1 MIMRC
6 ICIISWGAVCARTL
20 MCWIRMCWSM
30 LFPVSDPEEAKFEK
44 MKAQVEEMPKKHLK
58 RNLEKRGVSGK
69 GSHDV
74 LQKRLL
80 QAIEAD
86 HDAHIEQTEA
96 ERIAWEA
103 EQERIAEEEAEKE
116 AALAHLTKVNSKF
129 AALKAPALR
138 KQLAKR
144 GLKTTGK
151 KAQLL
156 ERLANALEVEYA
168 GKREQAK
175 RIAAEEARIAEIA
188 AQQDAADAEYRQL
201 VNDITK
207 MKKPALMKE
216 LTQRELDVKGKQDE
230 LSTRLLGAVEADR
243 DAADEVR
250 RDEAMSEEEKLSRE
264 VAERGALEEAE
275 RLEAE
280 EALAEQLA
288 LEEEAERVAA
298 EDVEAVIGECFMCCV
313 THGLRWPFVV
323 YASSRL

>member
-1 MIMRC
+1 
-6 ICIISWGAVCARTL
+6 
-20 MCWIRMCWSM
+20 
-30 LFPVSDPEEAKFEK
+30 
-44 MKAQVEEMPKKHLK
+44 
-58 RNLEKRGVSGK
+58 
-69 GSHDV
+69 V

-188 AQQDAADAEYRQL
+188 AQQDAADVEYRQL
-201 VNDITK
+201 VKDIKK

-216 LTQRELDVKGKQDE
+216 LKQRELDVKGKQDE
-230 LSTRLLGAVEADR
+230 LSTRLLGAVEADK
-243 DAADEVR
+243 DAADEER
-250 RDEAMSEEEKLSRE
+250 RDAAMSEEEKLSRE
-264 VAERGALEEAE
+264 VAEREASEEAE

-280 EALAEQLA
+280 EAMAEQLA

-298 EDVEAVIGECFMCCV
+298 EDAEAVIGECVMFCV
-313 THGLRWPFVV
+313 THCWKW
-323 YASSRL
+323 

>member
-1 MIMRC
+1 M
-6 ICIISWGAVCARTL
+6 
-20 MCWIRMCWSM
+20 
-30 LFPVSDPEEAKFEK
+30 SDPEEAKFEK

-58 RNLEKRGVSGK
+58 KNLEKRGVSGK

-80 QAIEAD
+80 KAIEAD
-86 HDAHIEQTEA
+86 HAAHIEQTEA

-201 VNDITK
+201 VKDIKK

-216 LTQRELDVKGKQDE
+216 LKQRELDVKGKQDE
-230 LSTRLLGAVEADR
+230 LSTRLLGAVEADK
-243 DAADEVR
+243 DAADEER
-250 RDEAMSEEEKLSRE
+250 RDAAMSEEEKLSRE
-264 VAERGALEEAE
+264 VAEREASEEAE

-280 EALAEQLA
+280 EAMAEQLA

-298 EDVEAVIGECFMCCV
+298 ENAEAVTGECVMFCV
-313 THGLRWPFVV
+313 TLCWKWWPPVV
-323 YASSRL
+323 YAWSRLGAVCVSMLNSFMTCTCMAR